1 MSPTDFH
8 LIAEAQ
14 ANNSLLMGGMA
25 SPSSPMMLFQ
35 RDLNHNLANLEHKG
49 EEEAAMPAIAQAAAK
64 ADPAS
69 AAAAAEAKSLD
80 ESENIAEQY
89 LDRSTRGAAQFNQDE
104 DHYEG
109 DDENTTT
116 IQGSSSNRK
125 SNVKTRKVHS
135 LSSRKYKQANSNN
148 LNFCTHI
155 ISSLLSKHIHTHT
168 DGKRVSFSDTVIVTL
183 SPATPL
189 FPPTPVPDRPQQD
202 DGNSFD
208 GSLRSSDDH
217 GWNKDGEEEGEEDDM
232 CLDHDAGIDEHDL
245 SVSKKNLVND
255 IAEEEEEEEEDDD
268 DDEEGENDRE
278 AGVGVKLRW
287 DVQAKEQEIEGVKKR
302 NFATRAGFL
311 LVISIIVLFMTGVV
325 SFFPK
330 QGSASI
336 APLHEEQKPT
346 VAQVLLV
353 PRGGKEFSQP
363 KNEDIPTPVDPAA
376 PGAKAPNV
384 ITRIVMN
391 RATLAS
397 SPNISPKQRHW
408 PFREQQKWL
417 EAEDL
422 SAIAGIESRFEPR
435 SPSVPMREDA
445 QPTPQKSVWH
455 HVRDAIQRF
464 INFRMLGVFL
474 GYILLF
480 SFLF

>member
-1 MSPTDFH
+1 MLRHKLNVMSPTDFH

-135 LSSRKYKQANSNN
+135 LSS
-148 LNFCTHI
+148 H
-155 ISSLLSKHIHTHT
+155 
-168 DGKRVSFSDTVIVTL
+168 GKRVSFSDTVIVTL

-232 CLDHDAGIDEHDL
+232 CLDHDTGIDEHDL
-245 SVSKKNLVND
+245 SVSKKNLSD
-255 IAEEEEEEEEDDD
+255 P
-268 DDEEGENDRE
+268 G
-278 AGVGVKLRW
+278 K
-287 DVQAKEQEIEGVKKR
+287 
-302 NFATRAGFL
+302 
-311 LVISIIVLFMTGVV
+311 
-325 SFFPK
+325 FP
-330 QGSASI
+330 
-336 APLHEEQKPT
+336 
-346 VAQVLLV
+346 
-353 PRGGKEFSQP
+353 
-363 KNEDIPTPVDPAA
+363 
-376 PGAKAPNV
+376 
-384 ITRIVMN
+384 
-391 RATLAS
+391 
-397 SPNISPKQRHW
+397 
-408 PFREQQKWL
+408 
-417 EAEDL
+417 
-422 SAIAGIESRFEPR
+422 
-435 SPSVPMREDA
+435 
-445 QPTPQKSVWH
+445 
-455 HVRDAIQRF
+455 
-464 INFRMLGVFL
+464 
-474 GYILLF
+474 
-480 SFLF
+480 